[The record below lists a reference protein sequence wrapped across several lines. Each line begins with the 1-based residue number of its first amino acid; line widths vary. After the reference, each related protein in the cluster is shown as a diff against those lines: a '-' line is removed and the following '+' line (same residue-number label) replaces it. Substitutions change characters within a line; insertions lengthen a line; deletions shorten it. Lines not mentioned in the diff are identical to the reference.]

1 MFYSINASVVEAIT
15 VAQAGGG
22 EMIVAAAFFDANNKQ
37 TKPKGAVQR
46 KGRGEERRQ
55 KRQEPRRRG
64 RGWAVGDGSGRQGQG
79 LHPSMHPHV
88 RVPPRAG
95 WLPLVSVPGLEPLLA
110 AILSCCV
117 RARRAY

>member
-46 KGRGEERRQ
+46 KGRGEEGRGGEGGQ
-55 KRQEPRRRG
+55 KRREPRRR
-64 RGWAVGDGSGRQGQG
+64 DGTSR
-79 LHPSMHPHV
+79 
-88 RVPPRAG
+88 
-95 WLPLVSVPGLEPLLA
+95 
-110 AILSCCV
+110 
-117 RARRAY
+117 

>member
-46 KGRGEERRQ
+46 KGRGEE
-55 KRQEPRRRG
+55 G
-64 RGWAVGDGSGRQGQG
+64 RGGGDRKDGSREDETGRADEDGDGPWAMAAAVKGRGSIHPCIRMSACCRG
-79 LHPSMHPHV
+79 L
-88 RVPPRAG
+88 AG
-95 WLPLVSVPGLEPLLA
+95 S
-110 AILSCCV
+110 LSSLFPDWNHC
-117 RARRAY
+117 